1 MRSLPRTF
9 DTPLPIDAVLDEL
22 LRTLQQRN
30 AAVLVA
36 PPGAGKTTRVP
47 LALLDEPWAA
57 GKKIIVLEPRRIAAR
72 ASAER
77 MAKTLGQ
84 RAGETVGYRVR
95 FGSKISHATRIEVV
109 TEGIFSRHILDDPE
123 LTGVAAVL
131 FDEFHERS
139 LDADLG
145 LALAR
150 DAQTGLR
157 EDLRLL
163 VMSATLDGAR
173 VGKLLGD
180 APVVASE
187 GRAFPVE
194 TRYLGRR
201 SDALLERQ
209 MADAIAT
216 ALRADTGSV
225 LAFLPGAAEIR
236 RTQTFLAERIH
247 DAATEIVPLFGALD
261 AAVQDRA
268 IAPAPKGQR
277 KVVLATSIAET
288 SLTIEGVR
296 IVVDSGLA
304 RVPRYE
310 PDIGLTRLET
320 VRASR
325 AAVDQ
330 RRGRAGRTEPGICYR
345 LWDEPQTASLAP
357 FTQPEIL
364 SADLSSLVL
373 DLAQWGVSNPATLS
387 FLDAPPAPALKEAK
401 NLLREL
407 DALDADGR
415 ITEEGKSLR
424 ALALPPRL
432 SRMIVDAHRFGT
444 GEAAADIAAILTE
457 RGLGGDSIDLDARLD
472 QFRRDRSQRAVS
484 ARDMARRWAAQVAS
498 GELVPDGG
506 TATHLAHSGRANGLA
521 APSPLAGEGRGGGA
535 TTAVSRLGTPTP
547 DPSPQGRGE
556 PSSRAPRTRGERRE
570 SSRDSKRS
578 SVQAAVELST
588 GVMLAFAFPDRVARN
603 RGNGSFVLAN
613 GRGAMVEQTSALAR
627 APFIA
632 VGELT
637 GTAASGKIL
646 LAAPILQD
654 EIERHFADHIEVADE
669 IFFERGAAA
678 LRARRRTTLHAITL
692 SESPLA
698 ISPSEES
705 ARILADGLIALGFD
719 RLPWS
724 KTARQWR
731 DRVMFLRKAEGESW
745 PDLSDDALIARR
757 ADWLVPAL
765 HDKTSLKDLSAS
777 DLSDAVMALLPWD
790 LRARLDREAPTHFEA
805 PTGSMLAIDYEAEQG
820 PTIAVR
826 LQELFGLDTHPSIA
840 RGSVPLVLELLS
852 PAQRPVQVTRDL
864 PGFWR
869 GSYAAVRTDLRGRYP
884 RHPWPDD
891 PASAL
896 PTRRA
901 KPRGT

>member
-1 MRSLPRTF
+1 M
-9 DTPLPIDAVLDEL
+9 LDDL
-22 LRTLQQRN
+22 SRTLDQHN

-47 LALLDEPWAA
+47 LALLDAPWAQ

-72 ASAER
+72 ASADR
-77 MAKTLGQ
+77 MAKSLDE

-95 FGSKISHATRIEVV
+95 FGSKISRATRIEVV
-109 TEGIFSRHILDDPE
+109 TEGIFTRQILDDPE
-123 LTGVAAVL
+123 LSGTAAIL

-150 DAQTGLR
+150 DAQLGLR
-157 EDLRLL
+157 EDLRIL

-173 VGKLLGD
+173 VAKLLGA
-180 APVVASE
+180 APVVESE

-194 TRYLGRR
+194 TRYLGRKA
-201 SDALLERQ
+201 DAPIERQ
-209 MADAIAT
+209 MADAIAS
-216 ALRADTGSV
+216 ALRADSGSV

-236 RTQTFLAERIH
+236 RTQTFLAERVQ
-247 DAATEIVPLFGALD
+247 DASIEIVPLFGALD

-268 IAPAPKGQR
+268 ISPAPKGMR

-320 VRASR
+320 VRAAR

-330 RRGRAGRTEPGICYR
+330 RRGRAGRTEPGVCYR

-357 FTQPEIL
+357 YTQPEIL

-373 DLAQWGVSNPATLS
+373 DLAQWGVADPSALS
-387 FLDAPPAPALKEAK
+387 FLDPPPAPAWKEAK
-401 NLLREL
+401 SLLSEL
-407 DALDADGR
+407 NALDRDGR
-415 ITEEGKSLR
+415 ITAEGKSLR

-432 SRMIVDAHRFGT
+432 ARMIVDSHRVGC
-444 GEAAADIAAILTE
+444 GEDAAEIAAILTE
-457 RGLGGDSIDLDARLD
+457 RGLGGDSADLEHRRD
-472 QFRRDRSQRAVS
+472 QFRRDRSPRAAS
-484 ARDMARRWAAQVAS
+484 ARDLARRWASQVAAS
-498 GELVPDGG
+498 EK
-506 TATHLAHSGRANGLA
+506 
-521 APSPLAGEGRGGGA
+521 AG
-535 TTAVSRLGTPTP
+535 
-547 DPSPQGRGE
+547 PQE
-556 PSSRAPRTRGERRE
+556 
-570 SSRDSKRS
+570 D
-578 SVQAAVELST
+578 LST
-588 GVMLAFAFPDRVARN
+588 GLMLAYAFPDRVARN

-613 GRGAMVEQTSALAR
+613 GRGAAVEQTSSLAR
-627 APFIA
+627 APYIA
-632 VGELT
+632 IGEMT
-637 GTAASGKIL
+637 GTAASGRIL
-646 LAAPILQD
+646 LAAQIAED
-654 EIERHFADHIEVADE
+654 DIERHFAEHIESVDE
-669 IFFERGAAA
+669 ISFDRGAMA
-678 LRARRRTTLHAITL
+678 LRARRKRVLHAITL
-692 SESPLA
+692 SETTLA
-698 ISPSEES
+698 VSPSEDT
-705 ARILADGLIALGFD
+705 ARIFADGLIAAGLD

-724 KTARQWR
+724 KAAKQWR

-745 PDLSDDALIARR
+745 PDLSDNGLIARR
-757 ADWLVPAL
+757 DDWLVPVL
-765 HDKTSLKDLSAS
+765 YDKIALKDVSAG
-777 DLSDAVMALLPWD
+777 DLSDALMALLPWEM
-790 LRARLDREAPTHFEA
+790 RARLDREAPTHFEA
-805 PTGSMLAIDYEAEQG
+805 PTGSALAIDYEAEQG

-826 LQELFGLDTHPSIA
+826 LQELFGLNTHPSIA
-840 RGSVPLVLELLS
+840 AGKVPLVLELLS

-869 GSYAAVRTDLRGRYP
+869 GSYAAVRSDLRGRYP

-891 PASAL
+891 PASAA

>member
-1 MRSLPRTF
+1 LPRHF

-22 LRTLQQRN
+22 SRTLAGRN

-47 LALLDEPWAA
+47 LALLDEPWTK

-77 MAKTLGQ
+77 MAKTLGE

-95 FGSKISHATRIEVV
+95 FGSKVSRATRIEVV
-109 TEGIFSRHILDDPE
+109 TEGIFSRQILDDPE
-123 LTGVAAVL
+123 LNGVAAVL

-157 EDLRLL
+157 EDLRIL

-173 VGKLLGD
+173 IARLLGD
-180 APVVASE
+180 APVVESE

-194 TRYLGRR
+194 TRYLGRKT
-201 SDALLERQ
+201 DVPLERQ

-216 ALRADTGSV
+216 SLRADPGSV

-236 RTQTFLAERIH
+236 RTENFLKERVH
-247 DAATEIVPLFGALD
+247 DASIEIVPLFGALD

-268 IAPAPKGQR
+268 IAPAPRGTR

-296 IVVDSGLA
+296 IVVDSGMA

-345 LWDEPQTASLAP
+345 LWDEPQTASLAAY
-357 FTQPEIL
+357 TQPEIL
-364 SADLSSLVL
+364 SADLSTLVL
-373 DLAQWGVSNPATLS
+373 DLAQWGVTDPHQLA
-387 FLDAPPAPALKEAK
+387 FLDPPPAPALKEARS
-401 NLLREL
+401 LLHEL
-407 DALDADGR
+407 GALDADGR
-415 ITEEGKSLR
+415 ITTEGKSLR

-432 SRMIVDAHRFGT
+432 ARMIVDANRFGS
-444 GEAAADIAAILTE
+444 GEEAAEIAAVLTE
-457 RGLGGDSIDLDARLD
+457 RGLGGDSADLDARLD
-472 QFRRDRSQRAVS
+472 QLRRDRSQRASS
-484 ARDMARRWAAQVAS
+484 ARELARRWAQQVAS
-498 GELVPDGG
+498 AEKPKG
-506 TATHLAHSGRANGLA
+506 
-521 APSPLAGEGRGGGA
+521 AG
-535 TTAVSRLGTPTP
+535 
-547 DPSPQGRGE
+547 D
-556 PSSRAPRTRGERRE
+556 
-570 SSRDSKRS
+570 
-578 SVQAAVELST
+578 LST
-588 GVMLAFAFPDRVARN
+588 GVMLAFAFPDRIARN

-613 GRGAMVEQTSALAR
+613 GRGAALEQTSSLAR
-627 APFIA
+627 APYIA

-637 GTAASGKIL
+637 GTAASGRIL
-646 LAAPILQD
+646 LAAPITQD
-654 EIERHFADHIEVADE
+654 GIEAHFADQIESTEEVSFDRSAM
-669 IFFERGAAA
+669 A
-678 LRARRRTTLHAITL
+678 LRARRRRTLHAVTL
-692 SESPLA
+692 SEAPMPL
-698 ISPSEES
+698 SPSAET
-705 ARILADGLIALGFD
+705 AKVFADGLIAAGLD
-719 RLPWS
+719 KLPWS
-724 KTARQWR
+724 KALKQWR
-731 DRVMFLRKAEGESW
+731 DRVMFLRKAEGENW
-745 PDLSDDALIARR
+745 PDLSDAALA
-757 ADWLVPAL
+757 ATSGGWLAPAL
-765 HDKTSLKDLSAS
+765 YDKTQLKDFSAGE
-777 DLSDAVMALLPWD
+777 LSDAVMNLLPWE
-790 LRARLDREAPTHFEA
+790 LRARLEREAPTHFEA
-805 PTGSMLAIDYEAEQG
+805 PTGTMLAIDYEAEQG

-826 LQELFGLDTHPSIA
+826 LQELFGLNTHPSIA
-840 RGSVPLVLELLS
+840 RGAVPLVLELLS

-869 GSYAAVRTDLRGRYP
+869 GSYAAVRSDLRGRYP
-884 RHPWPDD
+884 RHPWPED
-891 PASAL
+891 PANAT
-896 PTRRA
+896 PTRRV

>member
-1 MRSLPRTF
+1 MPRTF
-9 DTPLPIDAVLDEL
+9 DTPLPIDVVLDEL
-22 LRTLQQRN
+22 ARTLAGHN

-47 LALLDEPWAA
+47 LALLDAPWLK
-57 GKKIIVLEPRRIAAR
+57 GKKIIMLEPRRIAAR

-77 MAKTLGQ
+77 MAKTLGE

-95 FGSKISHATRIEVV
+95 FGSKISRATRIEVV
-109 TEGIFSRHILDDPE
+109 TEGIFARQILDDPE
-123 LTGVAAVL
+123 LNGVAAVL

-139 LDADLG
+139 LDADVG

-157 EDLRLL
+157 EDLRIL

-173 VGKLLGD
+173 VAKLLGD

-194 TRYLGRR
+194 TRYLGRKP
-201 SDALLERQ
+201 DAPLERQ

-216 ALRADTGSV
+216 ALRADPGSV

-236 RTQTFLAERIH
+236 RTQNFLSERVH
-247 DAATEIVPLFGALD
+247 DASIEIVPLFGALD

-296 IVVDSGLA
+296 IVVDSGMA

-330 RRGRAGRTEPGICYR
+330 RRGRAGRTEPGVCYR
-345 LWDEPQTASLAP
+345 LWDEPQTASLAAY
-357 FTQPEIL
+357 TQPEIL
-364 SADLSSLVL
+364 SADLSSMVL
-373 DLAQWGVSNPATLS
+373 DLAQWGVSDPTTLA
-387 FLDAPPAPALKEAK
+387 FLDSPPAPALKEA
-401 NLLREL
+401 NSLLAEL
-407 DALDADGR
+407 GALDGDGR
-415 ITEEGKSLR
+415 ITAEGQSLR

-432 SRMIVDAHRFGT
+432 ARMIVDSHRLGA
-444 GEAAADIAAILTE
+444 GEEAAEIAAILTE
-457 RGLGGDSIDLDARLD
+457 RGLGGDSVDLDVRLD
-472 QFRRDRSQRAVS
+472 QFRRDRSQRASS
-484 ARDMARRWAAQVAS
+484 ARSLAQRWASQVAS
-498 GELVPDGG
+498 TEKAPTED
-506 TATHLAHSGRANGLA
+506 A
-521 APSPLAGEGRGGGA
+521 APA
-535 TTAVSRLGTPTP
+535 TGI
-547 DPSPQGRGE
+547 
-556 PSSRAPRTRGERRE
+556 
-570 SSRDSKRS
+570 
-578 SVQAAVELST
+578 
-588 GVMLAFAFPDRVARN
+588 MLAFAFPDRVARN

-613 GRGAMVEQTSALAR
+613 GRGAAVEQTSSLAR
-627 APFIA
+627 APYIA

-637 GTAASGKIL
+637 GTAAQGRIL
-646 LAAPILQD
+646 LAASITQAD
-654 EIERHFADHIEVADE
+654 IELRFAGQIENTEEVSFD
-669 IFFERGAAA
+669 RAAMA
-678 LRARRRTTLHAITL
+678 LRARRKKTLHAITL
-692 SESPLA
+692 SEAPMAL
-698 ISPSEES
+698 SPSAET
-705 ARILADGLIALGFD
+705 ARVFAAGLIAAGFD
-719 RLPWS
+719 KLPWS
-724 KTARQWR
+724 KSLQQWR
-731 DRVMFLRKAEGESW
+731 DRVMFLRKAEGDSW
-745 PDLSDDALIARR
+745 PDLSDAALATE
-757 ADWLVPAL
+757 AENWLVPAL
-765 HDKTSLKDLSAS
+765 YDKISLKEVSAG
-777 DLSDAVMALLPWD
+777 DLSDAMMGLLPWE
-790 LRARLDREAPTHFEA
+790 LRARLEREAPTHFEA
-805 PTGSMLAIDYEAEQG
+805 PTGTMLAIDYEAEQG

-826 LQELFGLDTHPSIA
+826 LQELFGLNTHPSIA
-840 RGSVPLVLELLS
+840 KGKVPLVLELLS

-869 GSYAAVRTDLRGRYP
+869 GSYAAVRSDLRGRYP
-884 RHPWPDD
+884 RHPWPED

-896 PTRRA
+896 PTRRV